1 MNFSDRFQVQLSIVF
16 CLQIWKPVVCNIQ
29 NCAWIIFSQ
38 NTSNLAGYLFIKAF
52 FLFHVLKEQLG
63 DILFISFVIASG
75 EAIIFYFE
83 WIVQPICYD
92 EFCPLARTSA
102 RLRQIESVYSIGSFV
117 EIIFFIRIL
126 LKVYFDFA

>member
-1 MNFSDRFQVQLSIVF
+1 MFSVYKYENPSSATF
-16 CLQIWKPVVCNIQ
+16 N

-52 FLFHVLKEQLG
+52 FNSCFEELG

-83 WIVQPICYD
+83 WN
-92 EFCPLARTSA
+92 L
-102 RLRQIESVYSIGSFV
+102 
-117 EIIFFIRIL
+117 
-126 LKVYFDFA
+126 

>member
-29 NCAWIIFSQ
+29 QLLYAWIIFSQ
-38 NTSNLAGYLFIKAF
+38 NTSNLAGYLFIKSI
-52 FLFHVLKEQLG
+52 FLIHVLKEQLE

-83 WIVQPICYD
+83 WIV
-92 EFCPLARTSA
+92 
-102 RLRQIESVYSIGSFV
+102 
-117 EIIFFIRIL
+117 
-126 LKVYFDFA
+126 